1 MDRREDQFQLLTI
14 CQKLFNVIMNWLAS
28 QTRKTITLGDPR
40 LSNGLAETPNSVESQ
55 GSSNAAAERKLDPS
69 SQNLSDQGLSFRKAN
84 FDGTV
89 APNEHDEP
97 PPVNSISDIVNIEE
111 QVHSCYDDPGRKEQ
125 QNPIPKV
132 QSQEKVLR
140 KVVSFDHKVEIIE
153 WRKRKLKKISSTER
167 TSSVERND
175 DEIIKPILKM
185 GSGLDATSNP
195 STQQLDE
202 AKTS

>member
-97 PPVNSISDIVNIEE
+97 PPVNSISDIVNNEE
-111 QVHSCYDDPGRKEQ
+111 QVHSCYDDPGKKEQ
-125 QNPIPKV
+125 QNPIPEV
-132 QSQEKVLR
+132 QSQE
-140 KVVSFDHKVEIIE
+140 KVEIIE

-167 TSSVERND
+167 TTSVERND